1 MPPIYLDYNA
11 TTPLDAEV
19 VEAMLPYLSEHF
31 GNPSS
36 AHWFGQRAKQAVE
49 QARRQVAS
57 LLCCHPDEVIFTGG
71 GSEANNLAIK
81 GVARANRDRGNHIV
95 TSAIEHPAVI
105 EVCAYLETQ
114 GFEVTYLPVN
124 AEGLVDVA
132 SVEQALRPQTI
143 LITVMHANNEVG
155 SIQPIAAIARLAR
168 QRGITMHTD
177 AAQSA
182 GKVPTSVEELGVD
195 LLTVAGHKLYAPKGI
210 GVLYRRRG
218 VRLEKL
224 IHGADHEHGM
234 RAGTENVLAI
244 VGLGTAC
251 DIARRDGRQN
261 RTHMRQMRDRL
272 EAGLRARLTDIR
284 INGPAD
290 PRLPN
295 TLSLSCAHLEANRL
309 LEAMAGVAAS
319 SGAACH
325 ADTVSVS
332 SVLTAMG
339 VPLEFAMG
347 TIRLSVGK
355 MTTPEEIDRAIDV
368 MVRAVQHLRQTESA
382 TVQTPPV

>member
-11 TTPLDAEV
+11 TTPIDPEV
-19 VEAMLPYLSEHF
+19 AEAMRPYLHEHF

-36 AHWFGQRAKQAVE
+36 SHWFGQRTKQAVE

-57 LLCCHPDEVIFTGG
+57 LLCCHPDEVIFTSG
-71 GSEANNLAIK
+71 GSESNNYAIK
-81 GVARANRDRGNHIV
+81 GVALANRDRGNHII

-124 AEGLVDVA
+124 TAGLVDLE
-132 SVEQALRPQTI
+132 SVEQALRPQTV

-168 QRGITMHTD
+168 QRGIIVHTD
-177 AAQSA
+177 AAQSV
-182 GKVPTSVEELGVD
+182 GKIPTSVEELGVD
-195 LLTVAGHKLYAPKGI
+195 LLTVAGHKLYAPKGV

-224 IHGADHEHGM
+224 IHGAGHEHGM
-234 RAGTENVLAI
+234 RAGTENVLEI
-244 VGLGTAC
+244 VGLGAAC
-251 DIARRDGRQN
+251 DIVRRDLRRHGS
-261 RTHMRQMRDRL
+261 HMRRMRDRL
-272 EAGLRARLTDIR
+272 QAGLRDSLTDLR
-284 INGPAD
+284 LNGPAEL
-290 PRLPN
+290 RLPN
-295 TLSLSCAHLEANRL
+295 TLSVSFAHLEANRL
-309 LEAMAGVAAS
+309 LEAMEGVAAS

-325 ADTVSVS
+325 ADTVAVS
-332 SVLTAMG
+332 DVLTAMR

-347 TIRLSVGK
+347 TIRFSVGK
-355 MTTPEEIDRAIDV
+355 MTTPEDIDRAID
-368 MVRAVQHLRQTESA
+368 MVVKAVHRLRHEEPA
-382 TVQTPPV
+382 TVQDGQH